1 MITTFLKLEPRRRLT
16 SIVILLAGL
25 CSAFVIYMTAPLDDT
40 LSWDPADSKGYLR
53 QMESVGGKGNE
64 LATNVRLWFASLWHG
79 ERLAVTV
86 VVLTPPH
93 PPPPPPAPPPPPPR
107 RGRQH
112 GVRPSIL
119 DCPASQRCGST
130 SRFQRGQTG
139 TAGAGRPPK
148 GPDL

>member
-16 SIVILLAGL
+16 SIAILLAGL

-86 VVLTPPH
+86 VVLTFLVLLLYLAGSSPR
-93 PPPPPPAPPPPPPR
+93 PAEAGTLLNMEERSDR
-107 RGRQH
+107 RKR
-112 GVRPSIL
+112 
-119 DCPASQRCGST
+119 
-130 SRFQRGQTG
+130 
-139 TAGAGRPPK
+139 
-148 GPDL
+148 